1 MNIKVRGGQVLSG
14 EIYPSGSK
22 NSAVHIIPC
31 TLVIKGKVVLKNV
44 PDIADV
50 EKLVKILTKLGS
62 IIDWKRQE
70 SEMIIDNTNVSFE
83 QLNHDDLGNMKGT
96 ALLWGGLLARF
107 GKVDFDELPG
117 GCTLGIRSLEPI
129 YKVFK
134 DFGVKIDE
142 TEKGVI
148 MELGVRDTNE
158 VWLTEMSPT
167 ATTNLVMLS
176 VLSKGS
182 TKLIGTASEPQCQ
195 DVCNFLN
202 ACGAKIGGIGSS
214 VLEIEGV
221 SELKPI
227 EYTLLPDHY
236 EITTFLALG
245 AVTGGE
251 VKVHNAI
258 PQHFKM
264 IVDEFEKFN
273 IKIEYEGDTAI
284 VRANQKIEI
293 TGSFEDKTNLIR
305 PQPWPALP
313 VDLLPMFVPLALA
326 APSGYIMFHN
336 WMYES
341 GLYWTSELTKFG
353 AEVIMADPH
362 RVLVMGGR
370 KLKGAEIEAPY
381 IIRAVV
387 SYVMTAMIA
396 QGETTILNADSL
408 YRGHPNFSANLAKL
422 GAVIEE
428 VK

>member
-1 MNIKVRGGQVLSG
+1 MSG
-14 EIYPSGSK
+14 EIFPSGSK
-22 NSAVHIIPC
+22 NSAVHVIPC
-31 TLVIKGKVVLKNV
+31 TLLIKGKTVLKNV

-50 EKLVKILTKLGS
+50 ERLVKILTKLGS
-62 IIDWKRQE
+62 VIDWKKEE
-70 SEMIIDNTNVSFE
+70 SVMVLDNTNVSFE
-83 QLNHDDLGNMKGT
+83 QLNHDDLGNMRGT

-107 GKVDFDELPG
+107 GKVDFEELPG
-117 GCTLGIRSLEPI
+117 GCTLGVRSLEPI

-134 DFGVKIDE
+134 DFGVDIDE
-142 TEKGVI
+142 TESGVVMKLKGK
-148 MELGVRDTNE
+148 EAHE

-176 VLSKGS
+176 VSQKGM
-182 TKLIGTASEPQCQ
+182 TKLIGAASDPQCQ
-195 DVCNFLN
+195 DVCNFLTS
-202 ACGAKIGGIGSS
+202 CGAGISGIGSS
-214 VLEIEGV
+214 VLEIDGGKP
-221 SELKPI
+221 LKEA

-251 VKVHNAI
+251 VKVHNAM
-258 PQHFKM
+258 PKHFKM
-264 IVDEFEKFN
+264 IVNEFQKFN
-273 IKIEYEGDTAI
+273 IKIDYEGDTAV
-284 VRANQKIEI
+284 VRANQKIKI
-293 TGSFEDKTNLIR
+293 AGSFEDKTNLIR
-305 PQPWPALP
+305 PQPWPGLP

-326 APSGYIMFHN
+326 APSGYILFHN

-341 GLYWTSELTKFG
+341 GLYWMSELTKFG

-396 QGETTILNADSL
+396 RGETTILNAETL